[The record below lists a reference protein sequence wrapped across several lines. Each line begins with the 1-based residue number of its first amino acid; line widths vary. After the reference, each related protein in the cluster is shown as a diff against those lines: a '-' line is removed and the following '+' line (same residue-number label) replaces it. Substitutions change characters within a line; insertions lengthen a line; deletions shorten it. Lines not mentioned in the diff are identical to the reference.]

1 MGATKNIA
9 DWLEA
14 ATVAD
19 IGVTSCAKG
28 NAAWA
33 RPAIG
38 TSNAYIEWQS
48 DEPGDSVRASKA
60 VDTGTITFELVI
72 VTTNEI
78 ALWALMDSARTM
90 ARSRSGKQTI
100 SSSAVTVRFGAWSRV
115 VPSEDTIEALR
126 YAASANVTFEL

>member
-1 MGATKNIA
+1 MGATKNTA

-14 ATVAD
+14 AVTAD
-19 IGVTSCAKG
+19 LGITCAKG

-48 DEPGDSVRASKA
+48 DDPGDSVRASKA
-60 VDTGTITFELVI
+60 VDTGTITFELV
-72 VTTNEI
+72 VVSTGEI

-90 ARSRSGKQTI
+90 VRTRSGKQTI
-100 SSSAVTVRFGAWSRV
+100 SSTATTVRFGTFARV
-115 VPSEDTIEALR
+115 VPAEDTIEALR
-126 YAASANVTFEL
+126 YAASALVTFEF